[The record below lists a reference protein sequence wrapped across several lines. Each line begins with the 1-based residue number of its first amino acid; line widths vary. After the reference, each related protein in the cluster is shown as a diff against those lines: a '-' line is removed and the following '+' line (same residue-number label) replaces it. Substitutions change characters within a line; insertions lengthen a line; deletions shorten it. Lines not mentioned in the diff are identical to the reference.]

1 MQHSLQHSS
10 QHHVELEPD
19 DHELVQVDKTQEADL
34 PLFQLDPSQFLNANK
49 HNGAPSE
56 DVMFVPPGND
66 DNAEDDGGD
75 VHLGRTRSRNDSS
88 ATLLG
93 TPVVNIFNSNNT
105 TPLSPLSVGVD
116 AMQLPER
123 PSLSPVSASTTNK
136 KSKDAN
142 HQRSS
147 QEISFV
153 PVEEDDLTGTLYDWN
168 TSNPVAVAVK
178 S

>member
-1 MQHSLQHSS
+1 
-10 QHHVELEPD
+10 
-19 DHELVQVDKTQEADL
+19 
-34 PLFQLDPSQFLNANK
+34 LDPSQFLNANNK
-49 HNGAPSE
+49 HDGAPSE
-56 DVMFVPPGND
+56 DVMFVRPGND

-75 VHLGRTRSRNDSS
+75 VHLGRISRNDCS
-88 ATLLG
+88 ATFLSG
-93 TPVVNIFNSNNT
+93 TPVVNIFNNNNT

-136 KSKDAN
+136 KSKDVN

-147 QEISFV
+147 QEISFI

-168 TSNPVAVAVK
+168 TVDEKLTAGGLLKLTAGC
-178 S
+178 